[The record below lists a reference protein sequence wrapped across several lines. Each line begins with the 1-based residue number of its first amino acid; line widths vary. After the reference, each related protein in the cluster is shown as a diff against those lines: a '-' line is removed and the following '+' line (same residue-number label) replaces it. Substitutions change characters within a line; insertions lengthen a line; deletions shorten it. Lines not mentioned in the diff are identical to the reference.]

1 MHMEL
6 NSVKRIFF
14 ISHRMGRT
22 KSRKTAH
29 KCSSDSSDD
38 GGGGLI
44 PYRTAKTFTIF
55 VKCFDCFL
63 LRKTANFVVDFHCVN
78 LCFVKKIQI
87 QGHLKIDN
95 SNGRCY
101 AHVREL
107 ARINSA
113 KKQYILS
120 NKCLKKVKGTI
131 KFLLCI
137 RLTVLHNK
145 NTKWQCYIARYP

>member
-1 MHMEL
+1 MEL

-38 GGGGLI
+38 GGAGLI

-63 LRKTANFVVDFHCVN
+63 LRKTANFVVDFHGVN
-78 LCFVKKIQI
+78 LCFVKMQR
-87 QGHLKIDN
+87 HLKTDN
-95 SNGRCY
+95 SDERCY
-101 AHVREL
+101 VHARKSV
-107 ARINSA
+107 RINVTQE
-113 KKQYILS
+113 QYIQS
-120 NKCLKKVKGTI
+120 SKCLKKVKKTI

-137 RLTVLHNK
+137 GLKFLHNK
-145 NTKWQCYIARYP
+145 NAKWQCYIARYP

>member
-1 MHMEL
+1 MIYCIKSKKEVFTMVISEDEQFYNAQKRNIIWYDCSWCCINVQIYARRTAVHMEL

-38 GGGGLI
+38 GGAGLI

-63 LRKTANFVVDFHCVN
+63 LRKTAKFVVDFHYVN
-78 LCFVKKIQI
+78 VCFVKKIQME
-87 QGHLKIDN
+87 G
-95 SNGRCY
+95 
-101 AHVREL
+101 
-107 ARINSA
+107 
-113 KKQYILS
+113 
-120 NKCLKKVKGTI
+120 
-131 KFLLCI
+131 
-137 RLTVLHNK
+137 
-145 NTKWQCYIARYP
+145 

>member
-38 GGGGLI
+38 GGAGLI

-63 LRKTANFVVDFHCVN
+63 LRKNAKFVVDFHYVN
-78 LCFVKKIQI
+78 VCFVKKIQM
-87 QGHLKIDN
+87 QGLLKIN
-95 SNGRCY
+95 SSGGEY
-101 AHVREL
+101 FILVRKSVK
-107 ARINSA
+107 INA
-113 KKQYILS
+113 IQKQYLQS
-120 NKCLKKVKGTI
+120 NKCPKKVKETI

-137 RLTVLHNK
+137 RLTVIHNK

>member
-6 NSVKRIFF
+6 NSVKQRIFY
-14 ISHRMGRT
+14 ILHRMGRA

-38 GGGGLI
+38 GGEGLI
-44 PYRTAKTFTIF
+44 PYRTAKTFTVF

-63 LRKTANFVVDFHCVN
+63 LRKTAKFVVDFHYVN
-78 LCFVKKIQI
+78 VCFVKKIQL
-87 QGHLKIDN
+87 QWSLKIN
-95 SNGRCY
+95 SSGGQCY
-101 AHVREL
+101 ICV
-107 ARINSA
+107 S
-113 KKQYILS
+113 KP
-120 NKCLKKVKGTI
+120 I
-131 KFLLCI
+131 KFLLYI

>member
-1 MHMEL
+1 MEL

-38 GGGGLI
+38 GGAGLI

-63 LRKTANFVVDFHCVN
+63 LRKTAKFVVDFHCVN
-78 LCFVKKIQI
+78 VCFVKKIQM
-87 QGHLKIDN
+87 QRFLKI
-95 SNGRCY
+95 SSGGGQY
-101 AHVREL
+101 YISVRKSVK
-107 ARINSA
+107 INA
-113 KKQYILS
+113 TQKQYIQS
-120 NKCLKKVKGTI
+120 NKCPKKVKETI

-137 RLTVLHNK
+137 RLTVIHNK
-145 NTKWQCYIARYP
+145 HTKWQCYIARYP